1 MITCYLDSQ
10 DYSTLTDTKTLTADR
25 VQIRE
30 ALISFAREQKVQFVF
45 SAAAVCEAVAVS
57 PEATRLAELKAEL
70 LSDLCGANALI
81 SFDRLL
87 HAEVAALAEQRDPPR
102 DMLDPCGNWFPDIPV
117 VETCETPWHKMRQLA
132 EDELNAK
139 GLSRQQRRAAVRTLI
154 KNGKP
159 RSAFKSQLEKQNPSA
174 FAGEIIKQYPMKTEY
189 AEMMAR
195 YALGRATEKEF
206 TEALLGSLRDPR
218 WMMKWF
224 TTNHSMSSPIADIV
238 RKPGRE
244 LGEFIR
250 KLVDISNQWASTLR
264 ESGLDSDPIGR
275 RGEISRRWME
285 TQGGQLVN
293 LVRSVANAENLTLG
307 PITPEDV
314 DKRCPGISA
323 TVRALYSSAWEN
335 VAGSRKEEP
344 SDSQP
349 VDALHAMYAPYV
361 RVFRADRF
369 MAPHIQKQVNRHGT
383 IVVSRLAQLVG
394 VLESEIQRNASDI

>member
-10 DYSTLTDTKTLTADR
+10 DYSTLTDTKTLSADR
-25 VQIRE
+25 IQVRE
-30 ALISFAREQKVQFVF
+30 ALLSFAQKRKVQFVF

-57 PEATRLAELKAEL
+57 PEATRLAELKAEFL
-70 LSDLCGANALI
+70 GDLCGANALV

-87 HAEVAALAEQRDPPR
+87 HGEVVALAEQRDPPH
-102 DMLDPCGNWFPDIPV
+102 DMLDPYGNWFPDIPII
-117 VETCETPWHKMRQLA
+117 ETCETPWQKMRQLA
-132 EDELNAK
+132 EDELDAK
-139 GLSRQQRRAAVRTLI
+139 GLSRQQRRAAVRKLI

-159 RSAFKSQLEKQNPSA
+159 RNVLKSQLEKQNPSTLA
-174 FAGEIIKQYPMKTEY
+174 EEIIKQYPMKAEY

-195 YALGRATEKEF
+195 YGLGRATEKDF
-206 TEALLGSLRDPR
+206 TEALMGSLRDPR

-224 TTNHSMSSPIADIV
+224 ATNHAMSSPIADIV

-244 LGEFIR
+244 LGESIR
-250 KLVDISNQWASTLR
+250 KLVEISIQRASALR
-264 ESGLDSDPIGR
+264 ENGLDSDPTGR
-275 RGEISRRWME
+275 FGEISCRWIEM
-285 TQGGQLVN
+285 QGRQLVT
-293 LVRSVANAENLTLG
+293 LVQSAASARNIILG
-307 PITPEDV
+307 AITPEDV
-314 DKRCPGISA
+314 DRYCPGISA

-369 MAPHIQKQVNRHGT
+369 MAPHIQKQVNRYGT
-383 IVVSRLAQLVG
+383 IVVPRLAQLVG
-394 VLESEIQRNASDI
+394 VLESEAQRNTSNL